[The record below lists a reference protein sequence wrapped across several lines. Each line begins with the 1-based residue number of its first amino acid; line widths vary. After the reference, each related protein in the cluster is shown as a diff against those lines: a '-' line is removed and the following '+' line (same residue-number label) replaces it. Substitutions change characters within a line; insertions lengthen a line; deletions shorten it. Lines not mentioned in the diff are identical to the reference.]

1 MLGISFIVASYL
13 LSKEFKRRN
22 LGENNAINIT
32 FIALI
37 GGVVGAKLLY
47 VIEEWGSISSM
58 PSGKL
63 FSTDGLFS
71 PAGLTYYGGFII
83 TPALLFFFTPLEE
96 NSFLS
101 VVCST
106 SPSLAIRL

>member
-1 MLGISFIVASYL
+1 MIPKLFQIGPIPVYSYGLMLGISFIVASYL

-47 VIEEWGSISSM
+47 VIEEWGTISSM

-63 FSTDGLFS
+63 FSSDGIFS
-71 PAGLTYYGGFII
+71 PAGLTYYCGM
-83 TPALLFFFTPLEE
+83 
-96 NSFLS
+96 
-101 VVCST
+101 
-106 SPSLAIRL
+106 